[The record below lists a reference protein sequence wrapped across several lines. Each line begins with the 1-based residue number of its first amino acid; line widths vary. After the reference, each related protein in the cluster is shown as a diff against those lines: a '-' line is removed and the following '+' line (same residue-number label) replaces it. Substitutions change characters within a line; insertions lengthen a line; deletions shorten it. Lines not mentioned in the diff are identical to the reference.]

1 MGSRLNTGVIS
12 RKQVSRQ
19 TTRDPM
25 GEGRSGSREGSEP
38 VPDVPGSQEEEAVEE
53 GEAQLLHL
61 GGCPGRV
68 ALEIGRSWRLGAR
81 VQILWGIRSLGLG
94 AMRVLPADWRHLFQK
109 CWREGARED
118 ECERR
123 LDGAQ
128 VKVFHTRQ
136 NCAGL
141 D

>member
-1 MGSRLNTGVIS
+1 MGSRLNTGIIS

-68 ALEIGRSWRLGAR
+68 ALEIGRSWRLGAG
-81 VQILWGIRSLGLG
+81 VQILWGIRSLGLRSNESAACG
-94 AMRVLPADWRHLFQK
+94 LETFIPEML
-109 CWREGARED
+109 EGGGKR
-118 ECERR
+118 
-123 LDGAQ
+123 G
-128 VKVFHTRQ
+128 
-136 NCAGL
+136 
-141 D
+141 